1 MCRGHVRARAC
12 VCECVCV
19 RGSSWWVCPQGTIPK
34 EAQNFTSLWPPQLW
48 TCWNLLEP
56 VSHPEK
62 VKQVSSSYGLD
73 ENFCSPPT

>member
-34 EAQNFTSLWPPQLW
+34 EAQNFTSLWPSFIRHNPI
-48 TCWNLLEP
+48 LETP
-56 VSHPEK
+56 NGKGVHL
-62 VKQVSSSYGLD
+62 SYNQRG
-73 ENFCSPPT
+73 ES